1 MSFVVWGIA
10 AARIPGWLSKVL
22 FSQICQL
29 QQLRYIDNQCELT
42 QFEYL
47 QNHHE
52 YLMKIIKLAIQ
63 EMIDVYLHHCPYNI
77 SPSIYSRQNFA
88 ALSWCFYG
96 QLTVHVFLSA
106 DSLG

>member
-1 MSFVVWGIA
+1 
-10 AARIPGWLSKVL
+10 
-22 FSQICQL
+22 
-29 QQLRYIDNQCELT
+29 
-42 QFEYL
+42 
-47 QNHHE
+47 
-52 YLMKIIKLAIQ
+52 MKIIKLAIQ